1 MMDAHPPKDRDRIVN
16 SLRELEGELIEFID
30 AVADATQTEE
40 LDQGQQGRLSR
51 IDAMQAQKMA
61 IAQRDRAVVRLK
73 RVRNILET
81 TDDEEFGCCGECG
94 DPIPLPRL
102 MARPDSV
109 LCIECAGAR
118 ER

>member
-1 MMDAHPPKDRDRIVN
+1 MDEHTPENKARIVGALN
-16 SLRELEGELIEFID
+16 ALEKELKSFIE
-30 AVADATQTEE
+30 AVSNATQTVE

-61 IAQRDRAVVRLK
+61 IAQRDRAVQRLE
-73 RVRNILET
+73 RVHNILAT
-81 TDDEEFGCCGECG
+81 TEDEEFGCCGECG
-94 DPIPLPRL
+94 EPIPMPRL

>member
-1 MMDAHPPKDRDRIVN
+1 MDEHTPDNRAQIVVA
-16 SLRELEGELIEFID
+16 LTALEDELLAFIE
-30 AVADATQTEE
+30 AVASSTETVE

-61 IAQRDRAVVRLK
+61 IAQQTRATVRLE
-73 RVRNILET
+73 RVRNILATKE
-81 TDDEEFGCCGECG
+81 DDEFGCCGECG
-94 DPIPLPRL
+94 EAIPMPRL

-109 LCIECAGAR
+109 LCIDCAGAR

>member
-1 MMDAHPPKDRDRIVN
+1 MEEHSPNDKAKIVGA
-16 SLRELEGELIEFID
+16 LETLESTLLSFID
-30 AVADATQTEE
+30 DVTASTETVE

-61 IAQRDRAVVRLK
+61 IAQRDRAVLRLE

-81 TDDEEFGCCGECG
+81 TEDEEFGCCGECG
-94 DPIPLPRL
+94 EPIPLPRL

>member
-1 MMDAHPPKDRDRIVN
+1 MEEHTPENKAQLVAA
-16 SLRELEGELIEFID
+16 LQQLAEELEAFIV
-30 AVADATQTEE
+30 AVQGSTQTVE

-61 IAQRDRAVVRLK
+61 LAQRDRAKQRLE
-73 RVRNILET
+73 RVQNILET
-81 TDDEEFGCCGECG
+81 AEEEDFGCCGECG
-94 DPIPLPRL
+94 DPIPMPRL

>member
-1 MMDAHPPKDRDRIVN
+1 MEDHTAKDRARIVGA
-16 SLRELEGELIEFID
+16 LHELEISLVAFID
-30 AVADATQTEE
+30 DVTASTETVE

-61 IAQRDRAVVRLK
+61 IAQRDRAQVRLE

-81 TDDEEFGCCGECG
+81 TEDEEFGCCGECG
-94 DPIPLPRL
+94 EPIPLPRL

>member
-1 MMDAHPPKDRDRIVN
+1 MDAHPPKDRDRIVN
-16 SLRELEGELIEFID
+16 SLRALEDELMAFIE
-30 AVADATQTEE
+30 AVSTSTQTVE

-61 IAQRDRAVVRLK
+61 IAQRDCAVQRLE
-73 RVRNILET
+73 RVHNILATSE
-81 TDDEEFGCCGECG
+81 DEEFGCCGECG
-94 DPIPLPRL
+94 EPIPMPRL